1 MRHGVQ
7 IMDPGGLCIP
17 GQHYGSVFEEEHF
30 LDTGGDAGDE
40 MGAGGR
46 GKGEKG
52 TMCGAASSI
61 VY

>member
-1 MRHGVQ
+1 
-7 IMDPGGLCIP
+7 MDPGGLCIP